1 MADNSTNSPSVVNEG
16 GANNYNMSGGM
27 SDADRVF
34 FQNMLTSSMQQIAG
48 VGQPSGRQNTE
59 QRNVIKGNYYGSVVG
74 NIPIITGGAP
84 IVDMANIDRLYR
96 EGEARKLQTLEQDKI
111 QFQTMMLG
119 GWNEKFL
126 DYQKQL
132 VDNLYEDFLTIYQ
145 DPSIATKAM
154 THSREFNTM
163 MLTIKG
169 FADDFNSMAKFA
181 TDSLT
186 DPEADRMLSPSAKKA
201 MSDFMYDAD
210 SMDKFIVRDANG
222 KVTKFD
228 TKAMTAMRKN
238 FQLMPSIL
246 KLAQEQTKNYE
257 IIDSTDLYEVVAA
270 GTDKAQ
276 VWKYSTTKNANY
288 EKDLDRMTDRAFEVL
303 NFIGSEDEAVS
314 LKSQLRDQIEFNI
327 KRSVE
332 DKYLE
337 VSRDLGA
344 LQDSGLDVNTMQGA
358 NTNRVRYDAQGNGRT
373 VNYTDYIGYD
383 PGKNKIPGN
392 SAMLGTGAGGWMQ
405 ITTPGY
411 NGKWLRVTT
420 DDYTIEGIG
429 QGRISYSV
437 NMNNIKSMPGYV
449 IEELKNKGYLEVIED
464 NGGDRTPMSVDP
476 KRLAATVTTQDGK
489 PINYYYTNNWSEQ
502 GVGGKGR
509 AVTGGGGWT
518 PNNANITLSVH
529 ESEVRVIPRTYEERT
544 PIKGVGMITEQVT
557 KLKGVIYDPLTGES
571 KEVELPNNLTA
582 VLPSNAV
589 APIIAAQDPRFAKAQ
604 SLRASKKITTES
616 YIVSGTGKL
625 NKGSNDGVEVTKRST
640 PSSVTT
646 PTKETVNTKVEP
658 VKLGFGGQ

>member
-1 MADNSTNSPSVVNEG
+1 MSADNSTGNPSVVNEG
-16 GANNYNMSGGM
+16 GNNNYNMSGGM

-96 EGEARKLQTLEQDKI
+96 EGEARKLKTLEQDKI

-132 VDNLYEDFLTIYQ
+132 VDTVYEDYLTVYK
-145 DPSIATKAM
+145 DPSIARKAM
-154 THSREFNTM
+154 TQSDNFNTT
-163 MLTIKG
+163 MLSVKG

-210 SMDKFIVRDANG
+210 SMDKFVRKDSSG
-222 KVTKFD
+222 KVVGFD

-257 IIDSTDLYEVVAA
+257 IIDSTNLYEVVAA

-332 DKYLE
+332 DNYLE

-420 DDYTIEGIG
+420 DDYTMEGIG
-429 QGRISYSV
+429 QGRTSYTV

-449 IEELKNKGYLEVIED
+449 IEELKNKGYLTAISYTP
-464 NGGDRTPMSVDP
+464 GDVTPTDMQAMDP
-476 KRLAATVTTQDGK
+476 KKLALSFSTPGGMAV
-489 PINYYYTNNWSEQ
+489 NYYYTDNWYDN
-502 GVGGKGR
+502 KLGR
-509 AVTGGGGWT
+509 SKEVTIST
-518 PNNANITLSVH
+518 H
-529 ESEVRVIPRTYEERT
+529 EAEARISPETYEER
-544 PIKGVGMITEQVT
+544 IKAGMSGTITTTRT
-557 KLKGVIYDPLTGES
+557 KLKGIIYDPATGKSE
-571 KEVELPNNLTA
+571 ERELPDNLTT
-582 VLPSNAV
+582 VLPSNAI
-589 APIIAAQDPRFAKAQ
+589 APIIAAQDNRFAKAQ
-604 SLRASKKITTES
+604 SLRASKKVTTDS
-616 YIVSGTGKL
+616 YIVPGSEKLDMANVRKSKGTKKEEKVTPITQEVTPQPTTDSGNGKL
-625 NKGSNDGVEVTKRST
+625 SWNDILKQ
-640 PSSVTT
+640 
-646 PTKETVNTKVEP
+646 NN
-658 VKLGFGGQ
+658 Q

>member
-1 MADNSTNSPSVVNEG
+1 MSTDNSTGNPSVVNEG
-16 GANNYNMSGGM
+16 GNNNYNMSGGM

-96 EGEARKLQTLEQDKI
+96 EGEARKLKTLEQDKI

-132 VDNLYEDFLTIYQ
+132 VDTVYEDYLTVYK
-145 DPSIATKAM
+145 DPSIARKAM
-154 THSREFNTM
+154 TQSDNFNTT
-163 MLTIKG
+163 MLSVKG

-186 DPEADRMLSPSAKKA
+186 NPEADRMLSPSAKKA

-210 SMDKFIVRDANG
+210 SMDKFVRKDSSG
-222 KVTKFD
+222 KVVGFD

-238 FQLMPSIL
+238 FQLMPSVL

-257 IIDSTDLYEVVAA
+257 IIDSTNLYEVVAA

-420 DDYTIEGIG
+420 DDYTMEGIG
-429 QGRISYSV
+429 QGRTSYTV

-449 IEELKNKGYLEVIED
+449 IEELKNKGYLTAISYTP
-464 NGGDRTPMSVDP
+464 GDVTPTDMQAMDP
-476 KRLAATVTTQDGK
+476 KKLALSFSTPGGMAV
-489 PINYYYTNNWSEQ
+489 NYYYTDNWYDN
-502 GVGGKGR
+502 KLGR
-509 AVTGGGGWT
+509 SKEVTIST
-518 PNNANITLSVH
+518 H
-529 ESEVRVIPRTYEERT
+529 ESEARISPETYEER
-544 PIKGVGMITEQVT
+544 IKAGMSGTITTTRT
-557 KLKGVIYDPLTGES
+557 KLKGIIYDPATGKSE
-571 KEVELPNNLTA
+571 ERELPDNLTT
-582 VLPSNAV
+582 VLPSNAI
-589 APIIAAQDPRFAKAQ
+589 APIIAAQDNRFAKAQ
-604 SLRASKKITTES
+604 SLRASKKVTTDS
-616 YIVSGTGKL
+616 YIVSGSEKLDMTNVRKSKSTKKEEKATPITQEVTPQPTTDSGKGKL
-625 NKGSNDGVEVTKRST
+625 SWNDILKQ
-640 PSSVTT
+640 
-646 PTKETVNTKVEP
+646 NN
-658 VKLGFGGQ
+658 Q

>member
-1 MADNSTNSPSVVNEG
+1 MAGNSTNSPSVVNEG
-16 GANNYNMSGGM
+16 GNNNYNMSGGM

-34 FQNMLTSSMQQIAG
+34 FQNMLISSMQQIAG

-96 EGEARKLQTLEQDKI
+96 EEEARKLQTLEQDKI
-111 QFQTMMLG
+111 QFYTVALG
-119 GWNEKFL
+119 GWNEKLL

-145 DPSIATKAM
+145 DPSIAMNAM
-154 THSREFNTM
+154 TQSREFNTM

-169 FADDFNSMAKFA
+169 FTEDFNSIAKFS
-181 TDSLT
+181 TDALT
-186 DPEADRMLSPSAKKA
+186 NPSADTMLSPSAKKA
-201 MSDFMYDAD
+201 MSEFLYDAD
-210 SMDKFIVRDANG
+210 NMDKFVVRGANG
-222 KVTKFD
+222 KITKFD

-246 KLAQEQTKNYE
+246 KLAQDQTKQYE
-257 IIDSTDLYEVVAA
+257 VIDTTSLYEVVAA

-288 EKDLDRMTDRAFEVL
+288 EKALDRMTDRAFEL
-303 NFIGSEDEAVS
+303 IPFIGSEDEAVS

-420 DDYTIEGIG
+420 DDYTMEGIG
-429 QGRISYSV
+429 QGRTSYTV

-449 IEELKNKGYLEVIED
+449 IEEMKNKGYLTAISYTP
-464 NGGDRTPMSVDP
+464 GDVTPTDMQAMDP
-476 KRLAATVTTQDGK
+476 KKLALSFSTPGGMAV
-489 PINYYYTNNWSEQ
+489 NYYYTDNWYDN
-502 GVGGKGR
+502 KLGR
-509 AVTGGGGWT
+509 SKEVTIST
-518 PNNANITLSVH
+518 H
-529 ESEVRVIPRTYEERT
+529 EAEARISPETYEERV
-544 PIKGVGMITEQVT
+544 KAGMSGTITTTRT
-557 KLKGVIYDPLTGES
+557 KLKGIIYDPATGKSE
-571 KEVELPNNLTA
+571 ERELPDNLTT
-582 VLPSNAV
+582 VLPSNAI
-589 APIIAAQDPRFAKAQ
+589 APIIAAQDNRFAKAQ
-604 SLRASKKITTES
+604 SLRASKKVTTDS
-616 YIVSGTGKL
+616 YIVPGSEKLDMANVRKSKSTKKEEKVTPITQEVTPQPTTDSGKGKL
-625 NKGSNDGVEVTKRST
+625 SWNDILKQ
-640 PSSVTT
+640 
-646 PTKETVNTKVEP
+646 NN
-658 VKLGFGGQ
+658 Q

>member
-1 MADNSTNSPSVVNEG
+1 
-16 GANNYNMSGGM
+16 
-27 SDADRVF
+27 
-34 FQNMLTSSMQQIAG
+34 MQQIAG

-84 IVDMANIDRLYR
+84 IVDMTNIDRLYR
-96 EGEARKLQTLEQDKI
+96 EGEARKLKTLEQDKI
-111 QFQTMMLG
+111 QFYTVALG
-119 GWNEKFL
+119 GLNEKFL

-132 VDNLYEDFLTIYQ
+132 VDTLYEDYLTIYK
-145 DPSIATKAM
+145 DPSIASKAM
-154 THSREFNTM
+154 TQSRDFNTT
-163 MLTIKG
+163 MLSVKG
-169 FADDFNSMAKFA
+169 FADDLNSMIKFS
-181 TDSLT
+181 TDALT
-186 DPEADRMLSPSAKKA
+186 NPDADRMLSPAAKRA
-201 MSDFMYDAD
+201 ISGFLYDAD
-210 SMDKFIVRDANG
+210 SMDKFVRKDSNG
-222 KVTKFD
+222 KVVGFD

-238 FQLMPSIL
+238 FQFMPSIL

-257 IIDSTDLYEVVAA
+257 IIDSTNLYEVVAA

-420 DDYTIEGIG
+420 DDYTMEGIG
-429 QGRISYSV
+429 QGRTSYTV

-449 IEELKNKGYLEVIED
+449 IEELKNKGYLEVID
-464 NGGDRTPMSVDP
+464 STTGDTTPMSTDP
-476 KRLAATVTTQDGK
+476 KRLAITLATQDGK
-489 PINYYYTNNWSEQ
+489 TINYYYTNSWNQQ
-502 GVGGKGR
+502 GVRGTSKGPE
-509 AVTGGGGWT
+509 VSGGGGWN
-518 PNNANITLSVH
+518 PSVPITISVH
-529 ESEVRVIPRTYEERT
+529 EAEARISPETYEER
-544 PIKGVGMITEQVT
+544 IKAGMSGTITTTRT
-557 KLKGVIYDPLTGES
+557 KLKGIIYDPATGKSE
-571 KEVELPNNLTA
+571 ERELPDNLTT
-582 VLPSNAV
+582 VLPSNAI
-589 APIIAAQDPRFAKAQ
+589 APIIAAQDNRFAKAQ
-604 SLRASKKITTES
+604 SLRASKKVTTDS
-616 YIVSGTGKL
+616 YIVPGSEKLDMANVRKSKNTKKEEKVTPITQEVTPQPTTDSGKGKL
-625 NKGSNDGVEVTKRST
+625 SWNDILKQ
-640 PSSVTT
+640 
-646 PTKETVNTKVEP
+646 NN
-658 VKLGFGGQ
+658 Q